1 MLVYIDLEN
10 KMQDYKYLEDY
21 NININ
26 KKELEDLCHY
36 IEFLRNE
43 FKKYDDFMDRVKD
56 ALEDYGYYV
65 E

>member
-1 MLVYIDLEN
+1 MLVYTDLEN

-21 NININ
+21 SININ

-43 FKKYDDFMDRVKD
+43 FKKYDDFMNRVKD